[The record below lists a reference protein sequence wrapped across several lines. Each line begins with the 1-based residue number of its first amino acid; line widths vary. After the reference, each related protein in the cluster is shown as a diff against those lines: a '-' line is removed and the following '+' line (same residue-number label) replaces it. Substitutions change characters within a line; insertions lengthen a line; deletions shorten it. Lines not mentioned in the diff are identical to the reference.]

1 MITNTGAKYYK
12 VLHEKNSWSG
22 YSEKQVKRYTAT

>member
-12 VLHEKNSWSG
+12 ALYK
-22 YSEKQVKRYTAT
+22 KK

>member
-12 VLHEKNSWSG
+12 GLHGKTEK
-22 YSEKQVKRYTAT
+22 KQVKVHKATQKY

>member
-12 VLHEKNSWSG
+12 GLHEKSWSG
-22 YSEKQVKRYTAT
+22 YSEKQVKLHMAK